1 MGVSQVPTSN
11 GAVSDNWVLISS
23 VTPTASATTVTFSG
37 ISGYKKLLF
46 RSVAPTTAGTS
57 TMSLTFNG
65 DTGAKYAIYSAS
77 FNGGSSAVLTAKREI
92 ATTAAAETAS
102 VASGSFN
109 MDLEIIDTNTT
120 GVKNYSG
127 YYSALVAGV
136 TSTVFP
142 SVLGRYYASAAITSV
157 TLTTTSTYAGA
168 GTVALYGVLA

>member
-1 MGVSQVPTSN
+1 MGASQVPA
-11 GAVSDNWVLISS
+11 GIASDNWVLISS
-23 VTPTASATTVTFSG
+23 VTPTAAATTVTFSG

-46 RSVAPTTAGTS
+46 RSNAPTTAATS

-77 FNGGSSAVLTAKREI
+77 FNGGSGAVLTAKREI
-92 ATTAAAETAS
+92 AATAAAETTT

-109 MDLEIIDTNTT
+109 MDLQIIDTNTT

-142 SVLGRYYASAAITSV
+142 SVLGRYYASAAISSV

-168 GTVALYGVLA
+168 GTVALYGVSE